1 MGALLGGAFSG
12 LSFAT
17 GAAGIAGIVMCML
30 SKIFLMAVFIAIFL
44 LMAVIG
50 RQRSWLSILLAL
62 FGGMLLFMMIPAMT
76 PIDAGLVH
84 VGLTLDG
91 GVIFAPCIGL
101 LSKLVLSKQDL
112 V

>member
-1 MGALLGGAFSG
+1 
-12 LSFAT
+12 
-17 GAAGIAGIVMCML
+17 
-30 SKIFLMAVFIAIFL
+30 MAVFIAIFL

-62 FGGMLLFMMIPAMT
+62 FGGMLMFMMIPAMT

-84 VGLTLDG
+84 VGLTLAG
-91 GVIFAPCIGL
+91 GVIFAAGIGTV
-101 LSKLVLSKQDL
+101 SRIVLSRQDL